1 MKATG
6 LGRFALGQPM
16 PNRQHAVCV
25 SLPNFRDLIGYEEND
40 PDVRASMRS
49 GYPRFVQHHRIG
61 QLIRH
66 LDSQEQNDQWQRFLF
81 ANDKSCREA
90 VRRYAISNSKLVDHG
105 SFASLQ
111 VTGRSEDAESIG
123 AFLQHS
129 GCGISSRQA
138 ENHLFEI
145 GEADKRET
153 LAHHE
158 DPAQLVREVI
168 ARAHGPE
175 VSENDVLLGS
185 SGANAFY
192 SLFQTACEVARA
204 KGKDLWIRLG
214 WLYLDTIEAM
224 NLLTGDKELVIA
236 LEHLDDF
243 CKLDGVFEKHGERI
257 AGIVTEFPT
266 NPLLHSC
273 NLERVKELC
282 LKSNAL
288 LVIDPTM
295 ASPKNTKV
303 SGLADVVVN
312 SLTKYAGCEGD
323 VMMGSLAFP
332 RSSSLGRELF
342 DKTSELLCP
351 PFLRDLL
358 RMAEQIPNYEN
369 FIEQTNQSLIQV
381 VEFLEAHPKIAK
393 VHWAYQSASRES
405 FERQAGS
412 DSPGCVASFEVEDSF
427 ESFYDRLEM
436 LKSPSFG
443 TQFSICCPY
452 VYLAHYKLLKTK
464 DGQKSLASA
473 KLSPKLLRLSV
484 GTEDP
489 DLIIDAL
496 KDALRAT

>member
-6 LGRFALGQPM
+6 LGRFALGQPV
-16 PNRQHAVCV
+16 PDREHAVCV
-25 SLPNFRDLIGYEEND
+25 SLPKFRDLIGYEEKD

-49 GYPRFVQHHRIG
+49 GYPRFVQHHRISE
-61 QLIRH
+61 LIRH

-81 ANDKSCREA
+81 ANEKSSREA
-90 VRRYAISNSKLVDHG
+90 IRRYAISNSKIVDHG

-111 VTGRSEDAESIG
+111 VPGRSEDAESIG

-145 GEADKRET
+145 GESDKRET
-153 LAHHE
+153 LAHNE
-158 DPAQLVREVI
+158 DPAQLVRKVI
-168 ARAHGPE
+168 AKAHGPE

-224 NLLTGDKELVIA
+224 NLLTGDEEPVIA

-243 CKLDGVFEKHGERI
+243 GQLDEIFEKHGERI

-295 ASPKNTKV
+295 ASPKNAKV

-351 PFLRDLL
+351 PYLRDLL
-358 RMAEQIPNYEN
+358 RMAKQIPNYEN
-369 FIEQTNQSLIQV
+369 FIEQTNQSLIKV

-393 VHWAYQSASRES
+393 VYWAYQSASRKS

-412 DSPGCVASFEVEDSF
+412 DSPGCVASFEVEGSF
-427 ESFYDRLEM
+427 QSFYDRLEM

-464 DGQKSLASA
+464 DGQNSLASA
-473 KLSPKLLRLSV
+473 KLSPNLLRLSV
-484 GTEDP
+484 GTEEP
-489 DLIIDAL
+489 DLIIDTL

>member
-6 LGRFALGQPM
+6 LGRFALGQPV
-16 PNRQHAVCV
+16 PNREHAVCV
-25 SLPNFRDLIGYEEND
+25 SLPKFRDLVGYEEKD
-40 PDVRASMRS
+40 PGVRASMRS
-49 GYPRFVQHHRIG
+49 GYPRFVQHHQVG

-66 LDSQEQNDQWQRFLF
+66 LDSFEQNEEWSRFLF
-81 ANDKSCREA
+81 ANEKSCMEA
-90 VRRYAISNSKLVDHG
+90 IDRYAINRSKIVDHG

-111 VTGRSEDAESIG
+111 VARRSEDVQSIG

-145 GEADKRET
+145 GKAEKRET
-153 LAHHE
+153 LAHCVN
-158 DPAQLVREVI
+158 PARLIKEVI
-168 ARAHGPE
+168 AKAHGPE
-175 VSENDVLLGS
+175 VSGDDVLLGS

-192 SLFQTACEVARA
+192 SLFQTACEITRS
-204 KGKDLWIRLG
+204 KGKDIWIRLG

-224 NLLTGDKELVIA
+224 NLLTEDKELVIA

-243 CKLDGVFEKHGERI
+243 GRLDGIFEEYGDRI

-282 LKSNAL
+282 SKSKAL

-295 ASPKNTKV
+295 VSPKNAKI
-303 SGLADVVVN
+303 SRFADVVVN
-312 SLTKYAGCEGD
+312 SLTKYAGNEGD

-332 RSSSLGRELF
+332 RNSELGRELF
-342 DKTSELLCP
+342 EKTSEFLCP

-358 RMAEQIPNYEN
+358 RMAEQIPSYEN
-369 FIEQTNQSLIQV
+369 FIEQTNQSLIKV
-381 VEFLEAHPKIAK
+381 VEFLESQPRITK
-393 VHWAYQSASRES
+393 VHWAYQSVSRES
-405 FERQAGS
+405 FEKQAGS
-412 DSPGCVASFEVEDSF
+412 GSPGCVASFEVEGSF

-452 VYLAHYKLLKTK
+452 VYLAHYNLLKARE
-464 DGQKSLASA
+464 GQMKLAQA
-473 KLSPKLLRLSV
+473 KLSPNLLRLSV
-484 GTEDP
+484 GMEDP
-489 DLIIDAL
+489 DLITETL